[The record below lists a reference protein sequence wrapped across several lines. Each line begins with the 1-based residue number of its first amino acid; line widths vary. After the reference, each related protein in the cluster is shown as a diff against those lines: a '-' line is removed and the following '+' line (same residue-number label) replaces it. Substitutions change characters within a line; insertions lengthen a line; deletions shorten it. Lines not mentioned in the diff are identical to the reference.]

1 MKTRFVAGKV
11 TSHRYRYRYGYR
23 YICRESESVHHRRLT
38 SPAFAFPLAS
48 SLLHPFISLSL
59 LTSTR
64 THHSLPP
71 PSPLA
76 NFQAPQVPPPF
87 SKWPLAAI
95 LYPSLFAQSQSLTP
109 PPLHPHILLPIC
121 LWPQALALALF
132 GARWRHASMLLF
144 LRRSCPCLLPP
155 ASCSCSW
162 SSAAC
167 SSAFFSVAAGAFN
180 KFSHHCSV
188 FPPTELLE

>member
-64 THHSLPP
+64 THHSLPHLHLWP
-71 PSPLA
+71 ISKPHKCRPF
-76 NFQAPQVPPPF
+76 FQMALGCHFVPFVICSIPIPN
-87 SKWPLAAI
+87 
-95 LYPSLFAQSQSLTP
+95 TT
-109 PPLHPHILLPIC
+109 PLHPHILLPIC